1 MIINLLNEKNKNWDI
16 VKLEG
21 SSRPLSNYLAWKL
34 YNLFYQLPKIESKS
48 FDFWELKEFVNLYDH
63 LENINFFELLKNDYN
78 NENLNQT
85 IEDFILMDYDGAEKN
100 LPELIEVVKNRL
112 IDINNGELF

>member
-1 MIINLLNEKNKNWDI
+1 MIINLLNEKNKNWDTL
-16 VKLEG
+16 KLEG

-34 YNLFYQLPKIESKS
+34 YNLFYQLPKIENKS

-63 LENINFFELLKNDYN
+63 LDDINFFELLKNDYD
-78 NENLNQT
+78 NENLNKV
-85 IEDFILMDYDGAEKN
+85 IEDFILMDYADEEEN